1 MHVSDSYDG
10 LLLHNLELRL
20 VHQSVRCLRLLR
32 LVRLV
37 EEVALLLLQ
46 ILHSD
51 I

>member
-32 LVRLV
+32 LV
-37 EEVALLLLQ
+37 EKVALLLLQ